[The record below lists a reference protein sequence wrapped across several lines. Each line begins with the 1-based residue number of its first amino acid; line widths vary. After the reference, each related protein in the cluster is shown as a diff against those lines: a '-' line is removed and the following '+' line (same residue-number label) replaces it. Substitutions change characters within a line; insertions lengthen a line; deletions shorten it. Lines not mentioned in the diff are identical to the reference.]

1 MRQAYLIA
9 NLFIALSAVPTGA
22 QAQNVYKC
30 GANTY
35 SQIPCPEGI
44 KLAPTKAPDSADKK
58 QTDQATVRDA
68 SLADRMEKT
77 RLKQEQLDLKANT
90 PAPVKVTKAPAVR
103 TSKVVKTKD
112 FVAEVPGTE
121 KARTAKRK
129 SAAD

>member
-1 MRQAYLIA
+1 VKQAYSIA
-9 NLFIALSAVPTGA
+9 ILFIAFSAVSTGA
-22 QAQNVYKC
+22 TAQNVYKC

-90 PAPVKVTKAPAVR
+90 PAPAKVIKAPAVR
-103 TSKVVKTKD
+103 TRKVVKTKD
-112 FVAEVPGTE
+112 FVAEVPGT
-121 KARTAKRK
+121 KKSRTAKRR
-129 SAAD
+129 STAD